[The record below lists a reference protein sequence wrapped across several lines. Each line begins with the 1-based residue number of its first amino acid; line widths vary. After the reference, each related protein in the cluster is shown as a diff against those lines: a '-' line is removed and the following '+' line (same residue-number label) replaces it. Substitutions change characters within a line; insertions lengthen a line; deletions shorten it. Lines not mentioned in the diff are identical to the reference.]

1 MSGQNVSVLI
11 LAAGKGTRMKSA
23 RAKVLHEIS
32 FKPMLHHVL
41 DAVKPLSI
49 WKIVVVTGHQAAEV
63 EASCAGYPVEFAR
76 QTEQLGTGHAVLAA
90 ADNLAS
96 HPGVV
101 FILCGDTPL
110 ITTDTLQGM
119 LSIHLREER
128 HLTVM
133 TTIVD
138 DPTNYGRIITNDQGA
153 VEAIVEEKD
162 ASPDQREICEIN
174 AGIYCVNTDFL
185 FTALKEVGTDNKQGE
200 IYLTDIVSI
209 AHTGGR
215 AVHKFVC
222 ADSREVLGVNSRL
235 ELARAHAIM
244 QQRMS
249 ESFMAEG
256 VTFYRPDTTSID
268 PRVAIGRDTIV
279 HANVSLVGSTTIG
292 ENCTIDSFSSLIDC
306 RLGDNVVIGC
316 GTHLQGAVIDDNR
329 EVTAKGK

>member
-41 DAVKPLSI
+41 DAVQPLCLS
-49 WKIVVVTGHQAAEV
+49 KIVVVTGHQAAEV
-63 EASCAGYPVEFAR
+63 EASCTGYPVEFAR

-90 ADNLAS
+90 ADDLVGHS
-96 HPGVV
+96 GSV

-110 ITTDTLQGM
+110 ITRETLDGM
-119 LSIHLREER
+119 LSSHLREDR
-128 HLTVM
+128 LLTVM
-133 TTIVD
+133 TTVVD
-138 DPTNYGRIITNDQGA
+138 DPTNYGRIISNEQGD

-162 ASPDQREICEIN
+162 ASPGQREICEIN

-185 FTALKEVGTDNKQGE
+185 FNALKEVGTDNKQGE
-200 IYLTDIVSI
+200 VYLTDIVSI
-209 AHTGGR
+209 AHNGGR
-215 AVHKFVC
+215 PVHKFVC
-222 ADSREVLGVNSRL
+222 TDSREVLGVNSRL
-235 ELARAHAIM
+235 ELARAHAIL

-256 VTFYRPDTTSID
+256 VTFYRPETTSID
-268 PRVAIGRDTIV
+268 PRVTIGRDTIV
-279 HANVSLVGSTTIG
+279 HANVALGGSTAIG
-292 ENCTIDSFSSLIDC
+292 ENCSVGSFSSLVDC
-306 RLGDNVVIGC
+306 RVGDNVIIGS
-316 GTHLQGAVIDDNR
+316 GAHLQGAVIEDNG